1 MVGSKW
7 SPDSGGCFVIEQAY
21 VQAGDKPTPA
31 LKDIR
36 DRIAK
41 AVDATEGSTGLKRL
55 ACWLQMPV
63 DSAFGKMMDSNCQGR
78 AKEVGALL
86 SPGKDGL
93 FTPADLGSVLSASAA
108 WAGIDTALK
117 SERAVYVNGPAEHVG
132 GVKSKFTSGFHVIVF
147 LAVGKDADDRI
158 YYLGLD
164 PDVSATAES
173 RVVWTALVA
182 GETETKPEEFTAA
195 KSLGVVKSMI
205 LGDEE
210 GGFGPL
216 VRKYYVNT
224 TAKFPKINRFG

>member
-1 MVGSKW
+1 M
-7 SPDSGGCFVIEQAY
+7 IEQAY

-41 AVDATEGSTGLKRL
+41 AIDETAGSTGLERL
-55 ACWLQMPV
+55 RCWLQMPV

-93 FTPADLGSVLSASAA
+93 FTPGDLGSVLSASAA

-117 SERAVYVNGPAEHVG
+117 SERAVYVNGPADHVG
-132 GVKSKFTSGFHVIVF
+132 GAKSKFTTGFHVIVF
-147 LAVGKDADDRI
+147 LAVGKDADERV

-164 PDVSATAES
+164 PDVSATPES
-173 RVVWTALVA
+173 RAAWKALVA
-182 GETETKPEEFTAA
+182 GESETKPEDFTAV
-195 KSLGVVKSMI
+195 KSLGVVTSMI
-205 LGDEE
+205 LGEE
-210 GGFGPL
+210 SGFGPL
-216 VRKYYVNT
+216 VRKYYVDT
-224 TAKFPKINRFG
+224 TAKFPKIKRFV

>member
-1 MVGSKW
+1 M
-7 SPDSGGCFVIEQAY
+7 IAQAY
-21 VQAGDKPTPA
+21 VRVGDKPTPA

-36 DRIAK
+36 ERISK

-63 DSAFGKMMDSNCQGR
+63 DSTFGKMMDSNCQAR

-86 SPGKDGL
+86 SPGTGGL
-93 FTPADLGSVLSASAA
+93 FTPADLGSVLSPSAA
-108 WAGIDTALK
+108 WNGIDAALK
-117 SERAVYVNGPAEHVG
+117 AERAVYVNGPADHVG
-132 GVKSKFTSGFHVIVF
+132 GARSKFTSGFHVIVF
-147 LAVGKDADDRI
+147 LAVGEDSDESV

-164 PDVSATAES
+164 PDVSATEES
-173 RVVWTALVA
+173 RAAWKALVA
-182 GETETKPEEFTAA
+182 GEPETKPEEFTAA

-224 TAKFPKINRFG
+224 TAKFPKIKRFG